1 MRRRPSRYLLVRVLA
16 ETVVPEE
23 TFRLL
28 LTESILKLLGE
39 AGLAEIDP
47 RLFNWN
53 ENASTG
59 IVKCTRDSVEKLR
72 ASISMISGS
81 PEKPMCAYVRAVSGT
96 SKGLKTKES
105 RHSGQDQATKS

>member
-1 MRRRPSRYLLVRVLA
+1 VPRRPSRYLLVKVLSEVA
-16 ETVVPEE
+16 VPEE

-28 LTESILKLLGE
+28 MTESILKLLGD

-53 ENASTG
+53 EKTSTG
-59 IVKCTRDSVEKLR
+59 IVKCTRDSVGKLR
-72 ASISMISGS
+72 ASIFMISGS
-81 PEKPMCAYVRAVSGT
+81 PGKPICAYVRAVSGT

-105 RHSGQDQATKS
+105 CQSDQS